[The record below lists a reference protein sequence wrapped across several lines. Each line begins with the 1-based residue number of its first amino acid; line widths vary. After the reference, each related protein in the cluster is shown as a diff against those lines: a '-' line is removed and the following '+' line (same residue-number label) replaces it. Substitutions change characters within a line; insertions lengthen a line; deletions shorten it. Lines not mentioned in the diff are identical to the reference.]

1 MRILRFLALAK
12 NELRAYLDA
21 MIFAWPGASGARL
34 RSLRLRA
41 MMASLGATP
50 AFSAG
55 IRLMGA
61 EGIRIGSFFSCG
73 NDCSLYAD
81 GGGEICIGERVALN
95 DDVCLNAAISGQIHI
110 GDNVLIGPRVL
121 MRTTNHAFFCV
132 DVPIRLQGHL
142 PGAIKI
148 EDDVWIGGNVTILG
162 GTNIGKGAVVAAGAV
177 VTGDVPP
184 YAIVGGVPAR
194 HLKWR
199 ENRPA
204 PVPTDRLKNE

>member
-1 MRILRFLALAK
+1 MQILRFLALAK
-12 NELRAYLDA
+12 NELRAYFNA

-34 RSLRLRA
+34 RSFRLRA

-55 IRLMGA
+55 IRVTGA
-61 EGIRIGSFFSCG
+61 EGVRIGSFFSCG
-73 NDCSLYAD
+73 NGCSFYAD
-81 GGGEICIGERVALN
+81 SGGEIYIGERVALN

-110 GDNVLIGPRVL
+110 GNNVIIGPRVL
-121 MRTTNHAFFCV
+121 MRTTNHVFFCL
-132 DVPIRLQGHL
+132 DVPIRQQGHI
-142 PGAIKI
+142 PKAIKI

-162 GTNIGKGAVVAAGAV
+162 GTKIGKGAVVGAGAV
-177 VTGDVPP
+177 VTRDVPP

-199 ENRPA
+199 ENRPT
-204 PVPTDRLKNE
+204 PVPTHRPKN